1 MSIGGT
7 AKLHLGA
14 DAEAAKWL
22 RQSLAANPNSSYA
35 HFLLAAALTRLGR
48 AEEAQAEVKAGLA
61 FDPTATISLFRNRES
76 PNDNPIFLKQRH
88 NIYDGMRKAGLPEE

>member
-14 DAEAAKWL
+14 DEEAAKWL

-35 HFLLAAALTRLGR
+35 HFLLAAALTRLGWI
-48 AEEAQAEVKAGLA
+48 EEAQAQIKAGLA
-61 FDPTATISLFRNRES
+61 FDPTATIRLFR
-76 PNDNPIFLKQRH
+76 KQ
-88 NIYDGMRKAGLPEE
+88 GKPERQFNFPQTAPQYL